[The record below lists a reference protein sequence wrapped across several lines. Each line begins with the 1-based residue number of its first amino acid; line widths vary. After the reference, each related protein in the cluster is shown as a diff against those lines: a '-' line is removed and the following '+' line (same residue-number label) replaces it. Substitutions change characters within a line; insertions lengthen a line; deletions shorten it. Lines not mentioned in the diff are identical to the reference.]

1 MKLCIPSM
9 GDRGLDEQVGEH
21 FGRVPFYTLVDPETK
36 EVKVVPNNSGHMGGQ
51 GYPAEIL
58 ANMAIDAMLCGGL
71 GRRAI
76 QMFQDRG
83 VMVYVG
89 ATGTVR
95 DAVNAYENKS
105 LEAATDANACAQ
117 HAFRGQGVD
126 GSHEIGNDHGHGHN
140 HSHGCG

>member
-21 FGRVPFYTLVDPETK
+21 FGRVPFYTMVDSETEK
-36 EVKVVPNNSGHMGGQ
+36 ADVVPNESGHMGGS

-58 ANMAIDAMLCGGL
+58 GNMGINVMLCGGL

-76 QMFQDRG
+76 MMFEERG
-83 VMVYVG
+83 IMVYVG

-95 DAVNAYENKS
+95 DVVDAYKNNK
-105 LEAATDANACAQ
+105 LEAATDENACAQ
-117 HAFRGQGVD
+117 HAYRGQGV
-126 GSHEIGNDHGHGHN
+126 GGGHEIDEEHGHGHD
-140 HSHGCG
+140 HGHD